1 VATGTSPRM
10 NSPIRLARPSDC
22 PAIGRMMAAFYAES
36 EYGFDLDR
44 ARAALAELLDDERL
58 GRVWL
63 IVDADSVVGYIVVAF
78 GFSLEFG
85 GRDAFIDELFIEPAH
100 RGTGL
105 GSAVLGSIEPECLR
119 LGVHALHLEVE
130 HANPRGE
137 ALYRR
142 QGFHGNDRQL
152 LTRWLDGR

>member
-1 VATGTSPRM
+1 
-10 NSPIRLARPSDC
+10 
-22 PAIGRMMAAFYAES
+22 MAAFYAES

-44 ARAALAELLDDERL
+44 ATAALAELLGDERL

-63 IVDADSVVGYIVVAF
+63 IVDAGAVVGYVVLAF

-85 GRDAFIDELFIEPAH
+85 GRDAFIDELFIEPDH
-100 RGTGL
+100 RNAGI
-105 GSAVLGSIEPECLR
+105 GSAVLRSIEPECRR

-142 QGFHGNDRQL
+142 QGFHGNERRL